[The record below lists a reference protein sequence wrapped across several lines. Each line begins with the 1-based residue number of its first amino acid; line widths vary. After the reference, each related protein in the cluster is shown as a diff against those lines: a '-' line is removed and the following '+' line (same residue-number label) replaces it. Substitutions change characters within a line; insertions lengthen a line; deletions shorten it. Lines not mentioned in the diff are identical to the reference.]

1 MDEFNI
7 PAGFEDIWARVTQVS
22 MQQNPPQTKCSRLER
37 FMDGE
42 MASITFY
49 QDLMCRCS
57 MGEKQIIGRILA
69 DEKRHMAALQMEYF
83 METGDS
89 YMPASSPGPR
99 GGMISSFR
107 ESSLTEADTCMAY
120 REAAEECTGA
130 LKQLY
135 IDIAADEERHSAQL
149 RELVRRMFRQRG

>member
-7 PAGFEDIWARVTQVS
+7 PAGFEDFWARVTQVS

-57 MGEKQIIGRILA
+57 MGKNR
-69 DEKRHMAALQMEYF
+69 K
-83 METGDS
+83 
-89 YMPASSPGPR
+89 
-99 GGMISSFR
+99 
-107 ESSLTEADTCMAY
+107 
-120 REAAEECTGA
+120 
-130 LKQLY
+130 
-135 IDIAADEERHSAQL
+135 
-149 RELVRRMFRQRG
+149 